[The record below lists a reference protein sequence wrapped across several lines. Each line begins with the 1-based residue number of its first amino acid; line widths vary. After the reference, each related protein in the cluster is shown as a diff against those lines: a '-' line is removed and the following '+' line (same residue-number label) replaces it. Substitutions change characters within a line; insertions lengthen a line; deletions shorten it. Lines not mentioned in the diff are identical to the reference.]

1 MVTQLIIIVVCFVQ
15 VLPLE
20 NKMKNPKLAKP
31 VIYTGMAVVVVL
43 FCSFSLMGYLVYGNS
58 IQASVPLNLCGTD
71 EVTTT

>member
-1 MVTQLIIIVVCFVQ
+1 MVTQLIMIIVCFVQ

-31 VIYTGMAVVVVL
+31 VIYTGMTVVVSL
-43 FCSFSLMGYLVYGNS
+43 FCSFSLLGYLVYGTR

-71 EVTTT
+71 DVTRM